1 LTAATSVVWSFELTA
16 LSTMSLLE
24 YIGAPPTMTCAS
36 AGMATAERI
45 AARAMAVNLTDFMG
59 VLRGGRVR

>member
-1 LTAATSVVWSFELTA
+1 VVLELTA
-16 LSTMSLLE
+16 LSMMSLFE

-45 AARAMAVNLTDFMG
+45 AASAMAVNLTDFMR
-59 VLRGGRVR
+59 VLRR